1 MRARRTL
8 GAAGAAL
15 LLAPGAAQAHLV
27 ATGLGPLYDGAAH
40 FALSPE
46 DGLPAAALA
55 LYAGLRGPA
64 HARLGLAVLP
74 IAWFAGGLAATLT
87 GAGPSPAGMGAVI
100 LLALGGLLAANPPL
114 SPPICAG
121 IAAGLGLA
129 RGFADLAGA
138 PPAVG
143 GTLLGLVG
151 MSAAVFVVFALAASV
166 TLPLRRFWMI
176 VAARVTGSWLA
187 ATGLL
192 LAGWIIRYGAK
203 VQ

>member
-1 MRARRTL
+1 MRTRWTL
-8 GAAGAAL
+8 AAAGVAL

-27 ATGLGPLYDGAAH
+27 ATGLGPLYDGATH

-46 DGLPAAALA
+46 DGLPVAALA
-55 LYAGLRGPA
+55 LYAGLRGPVQ
-64 HARLGLAVLP
+64 ARLSLAALP
-74 IAWFAGGLAATLT
+74 LAWFAGGLAATLT
-87 GAGPSPAGMGAVI
+87 GASSPPVMLGAAI
-100 LLALGGLLAANPPL
+100 MLALGGLLAANPPL
-114 SPPICAG
+114 SPRVCAG
-121 IAAGLGLA
+121 IAAILGLT
-129 RGFADLAGA
+129 RGFADMAGA
-138 PPAVG
+138 APTG
-143 GTLLGLVG
+143 GALLTLAG
-151 MSAAVFVVFALAASV
+151 MSAAVFVVFALAASI